1 MNLVKSFVLLIFI
14 ILAFLATGC
23 STTAPVVMKFPQ
35 VPEELMQ
42 QCESL
47 DKVPADTKQLSVT
60 AETVIKNYG
69 KYHVCRI
76 KVEEW
81 QEWYRANKKI
91 YESVK

>member
-1 MNLVKSFVLLIFI
+1 
-14 ILAFLATGC
+14 
-23 STTAPVVMKFPQ
+23 
-35 VPEELMQ
+35 MQ
-42 QCESL
+42 QCEPL
-47 DKVPADTKQLSVT
+47 DKLPAETKQLSTT

-91 YESVK
+91 HESVK